1 MAYATVGCKL
11 PNGLVL
17 QMPDREAVTLKG
29 ANSSGVM
36 GGFGITTGVDASF
49 IDAWLEKHKDLA
61 PVKGGFV
68 FTMEKK
74 NDAEAYA
81 KEMAALKTGMEP
93 LDPQKPP
100 PGVEETEESRKA
112 RGAKK

>member
-1 MAYATVGCKL
+1 MAFATVGCKL
-11 PNGLVL
+11 PNGMILH
-17 QMPDREAVTLKG
+17 MADRDPVTLKG
-29 ANSSGVM
+29 ANSSAVV

-49 IDAWLEKHKDLA
+49 MDAWLEKHKDLA

-81 KEMAALKTGMEP
+81 KEMGGLKTGMEP